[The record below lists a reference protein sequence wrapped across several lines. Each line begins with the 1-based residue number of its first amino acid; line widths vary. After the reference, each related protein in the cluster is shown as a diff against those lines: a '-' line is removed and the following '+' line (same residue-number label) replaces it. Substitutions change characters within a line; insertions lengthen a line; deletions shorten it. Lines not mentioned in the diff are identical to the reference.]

1 MGQREKAHGKAHW
14 HHRCGIAGLHL
25 GLYLRQHDIDVTIV
39 SDRTAEQIT
48 KSRLPNTAAHFA
60 VTIDREK
67 MLGVD
72 HWSNPEFQY
81 TCHNHSFGGG
91 PQRLEF
97 RGDFMRPSR
106 AIDHRLYLQR
116 LMNDFEARGG
126 TIEVKAIDAPDL
138 AALAQRFDLVVV
150 ASGRGSLASVFE
162 RLANRSPYDRPQR
175 LLLAALFTGVGR
187 TNPVGATLSV
197 SPGHGEL
204 IDIPILTFGGMA
216 SALLF
221 ENIPCGDLEELARLR
236 YDDNPKGFI
245 ENVLTKLEQ
254 HHPHIYNRIDVG
266 SFDLCAPNDI
276 LQGGVTPVL
285 RRSTLDLGGGKFA
298 VSTGDVHCTAD
309 PLLGQGANSASHSA
323 FVLAEEI
330 AKDIALDTRFCERVE
345 WRRQGRVLGASRWTN
360 MMLQPPSPDML
371 DLTFEMSRNPL
382 LCNEF
387 TNNFNFPER
396 QWDRLASAQRI
407 RAWIDDRRDNVP
419 AAAVV

>member
-1 MGQREKAHGKAHW
+1 MEKRIGIIGA
-14 HHRCGIAGLHL
+14 GIAGLHL
-25 GLYLRQHDIDVTIV
+25 GLYLRQHGIGVTIV
-39 SDRTAEQIT
+39 SDRTAEEIT

-106 AIDHRLYLQR
+106 AIDHRLYLPK

-138 AALAQRFDLVVV
+138 APLAQRFDLVVV

-162 RLANRSPYDRPQR
+162 RVADRSTYDRPQR
-175 LLLAALFTGVGR
+175 LLLAALFTGVRR
-187 TNPVGATLSV
+187 TSPVGATLSV
-197 SPGHGEL
+197 SPGRGEL

-221 ENIPCGDLEELARLR
+221 ENIPGGDLEELARVPTTTIQR
-236 YDDNPKGFI
+236 VSSRTSRRD
-245 ENVLTKLEQ
+245 
-254 HHPHIYNRIDVG
+254 PHIYNRIDVG
-266 SFDLCAPNDI
+266 SFELCAPNDL

-298 VSTGDVHCTAD
+298 VAAGDVRCTVD
-309 PLLGQGANSASHSA
+309 PLLGQGANIASHSA

-330 AKDIALDTRFCERVE
+330 VRDVALDARFCERVE
-345 WRRQGRVLGASRWTN
+345 WRRQERILGASRWTN
-360 MMLQPPSPDML
+360 VTLQPPSPEMM
-371 DLTFEMSRNPL
+371 DLTQEMSRNPL

-396 QWDRLASAQRI
+396 QRDRLASAQRI
-407 RAWIDDRRDNVP
+407 RAWIEARRNGIP
-419 AAAVV
+419 AVAVA